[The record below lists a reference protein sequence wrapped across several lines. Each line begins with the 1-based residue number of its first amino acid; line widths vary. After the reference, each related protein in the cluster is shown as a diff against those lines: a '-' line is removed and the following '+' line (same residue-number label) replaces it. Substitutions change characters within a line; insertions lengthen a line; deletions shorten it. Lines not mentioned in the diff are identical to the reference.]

1 MMCKTWR
8 TAHGLAVSG
17 YALTLMAIAYLQ
29 RRGVLPVLQRG
40 EADECVVE
48 GWDCR
53 FVQVGEAGGP
63 KVANGLEIGWLM
75 QGFFEWY
82 GYAWEFATMAVVV
95 SSSAP
100 PQHMHPDLKVCLA
113 GWRLSCVLHGSHA

>member
-29 RRGVLPVLQRG
+29 RRGVLPVLQG
-40 EADECVVE
+40 DEADECVVE
-48 GWDCR
+48 GWDCH
-53 FVQVGEAGGP
+53 FVQVGDTSGVNVGS
-63 KVANGLEIGWLM
+63 GLEIGCLLL
-75 QGFFEWY
+75 GFFEWY
-82 GYAWEFATMAVVV
+82 GYAWEFATMAVTV

-100 PQHMHPDLKVCLA
+100 PQHMHPDLKVCWGELA
-113 GWRLSCVLHGSHA
+113 SVWCAE